1 MRELAKNGA
10 ESVETDVRQ
19 PNGHA
24 PGKTAQEGGILPPRM
39 RTEREIEQRITLLA
53 TRYHYVV
60 ASESEI
66 IMAQIAALYWVVDP
80 EISWAAIV
88 EAARATTT
96 ERLREEGLDASA

>member
-1 MRELAKNGA
+1 MRELTKNGA

-24 PGKTAQEGGILPPRM
+24 PAPTAQEGGILPPRM

-53 TRYHYVV
+53 TRYHYED
-60 ASESEI
+60 AAAPRERLME
-66 IMAQIAALYWVVDP
+66 QIAALYWVVDP

-88 EAARATTT
+88 EAARATVA
-96 ERLREEGLDASA
+96 ERLREEGLNG